1 MADSVVWAPI
11 PGFEDVAFVPRVGYE
26 GLRRWDKDGP
36 VDPTTDVQP
45 PPAPLQM
52 RVYEWRGSKLL
63 VCA

>member
-11 PGFEDVAFVPRVGYE
+11 PGFEDIAFVPLVGYE

-36 VDPTTDVQP
+36 VDPTTDAP
-45 PPAPLQM
+45 PPPNPLRAVTYQ
-52 RVYEWRGSKLL
+52 WRGPKLL